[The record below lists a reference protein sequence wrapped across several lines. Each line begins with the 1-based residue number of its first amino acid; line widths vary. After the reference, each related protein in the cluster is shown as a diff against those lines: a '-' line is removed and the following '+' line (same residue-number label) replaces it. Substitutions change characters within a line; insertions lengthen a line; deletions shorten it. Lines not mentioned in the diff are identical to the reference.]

1 MRIYLIAIILFLLKT
16 TFAQQPQSFINIDQL
31 LLSTIEKNKLES
43 KLQSFHDSC
52 NYTIKIQAFVK
63 VKYPMRFNAHSLL
76 SRMTLKE
83 YTTFLLVNDINLKEE
98 GVLIVID
105 TIKKKAAIAFASNII
120 KPKKSEDLII
130 NNIET
135 SLQRG
140 SLYKSLDKVIDK
152 LIFEMNCRNKET
164 ATKQKRITNI
174 IGPIIAAVVVSG
186 LAAFCIWMVLLK

>member
-1 MRIYLIAIILFLLKT
+1 MRIYLIAIVLLLLKT
-16 TFAQQPQSFINIDQL
+16 TFAQQPQSFIHIDQP

-52 NYTIKIQAFVK
+52 NYTIKIQAFDK
-63 VKYPMRFNAHSLL
+63 VKYPMRFDAHSLL

-83 YTTFLLVNDINLKEE
+83 YTTYLLVNDKNLNEE

-105 TIKKKAAIAFASNII
+105 TIQKKAAIAFASNII
-120 KPKKSEDLII
+120 NPQISEDWIV
-130 NNIET
+130 NNIEI

-164 ATKQKRITNI
+164 ASKQKLITNI
-174 IGPIIAAVVVSG
+174 IGPTIAVVVVSG
-186 LAAFCIWMVLLK
+186 LAALCIWMVLLK